1 MTCCADAL
9 VFDEISTARRIGG
22 VAKAYL
28 YNAQSAFLLL
38 IELPSVIFPM
48 LLEISRAVGF
58 FTVNEFNLY
67 SSMMLAIMLVRFF
80 QEGQVIPALKVCRR
94 PARTPKRMLV
104 GYSQVPAARRRSCSC

>member
-104 GYSQVPAARRRSCSC
+104 GYS